1 VLDTAVFFSVAFAA
15 LFAFIGPEDAF
26 ALEPAPL
33 LGVFAT
39 EAPRWISWAIGDFAV
54 KMIVGLVMLL
64 PYGALM
70 NVLRPMQA
78 ARAS

>member
-1 VLDTAVFFSVAFAA
+1 
-15 LFAFIGPEDAF
+15 
-26 ALEPAPL
+26 
-33 LGVFAT
+33 
-39 EAPRWISWAIGDFAV
+39 V

-70 NVLRPMQA
+70 NVLRPTQA